1 MNQSN
6 LVVGDASG
14 SCFWDGAF
22 PAPLERSVVADQM
35 TGCGVLIGA
44 ITMGFGDI
52 TSGANAVLSVAGVI
66 ALRTGLLHQFAS
78 EKRAGFP
85 RPNATVC

>member
-14 SCFWDGAF
+14 SCFWDEVF
-22 PAPLERSVVADQM
+22 LTPLERSVVADQI
-35 TGCGVLIGA
+35 TGCGVLFGA
-44 ITMGFGDI
+44 ITMGAGDSP
-52 TSGANAVLSVAGVI
+52 SGANAVLSVAGAI
-66 ALRTGLLHQFAS
+66 ELLTGLLHRFAS

-85 RPNATVC
+85 RPSATVC